1 MNVKSAKSSPI
12 NDSSR
17 CIQRFANGKR
27 CTNFA
32 RHDSNFCQS
41 HAKMSEARRQAADLA
56 DDLTGGLDKFTSPV
70 AINDF
75 LSRLLLLL
83 AQNRISPR
91 RAAVLAYITNQLLR
105 TLSAIEKEI
114 APDAR
119 KKAAPIVIWD
129 IPGFPRERTEV
140 HEQTPRNVSK

>member
-1 MNVKSAKSSPI
+1 MNAKSAKSSRI

-17 CIQRFANGKR
+17 CTQRFANGKR
-27 CTNFA
+27 CRISA
-32 RHDSNFCQS
+32 QPDSTFCPS
-41 HAKMSEARRQAADLA
+41 HAKLSANRRQAADLSA
-56 DDLTGGLDKFTSPV
+56 TLTGGLDEFTSPA

-105 TLSAIEKEI
+105 TLSAMEKE
-114 APDAR
+114 AEDHGP
-119 KKAAPIVIWD
+119 KKTLVKVIWD
-129 IPGFPRERTEV
+129 LPGPK
-140 HEQTPRNVSK
+140 HEQGDQPSCP